1 MQIYYAQYNQMTDF
15 DTEYVFFKDNRLGL
29 VGECLFAKTS
39 TAIAVLQVF
48 WAKTLHTHPGDI
60 GNLIYIL

>member
-48 WAKTLHTHPGDI
+48 
-60 GNLIYIL
+60 